1 MLNSRLRSIFLA
13 LNKVQNRAKNVQTN
27 GINQLRAF
35 SFGTSLKSSSKSH
48 LNVYETDHLFDA
60 QVGTIPSS
68 PKSIWLGN
76 TKVTLFLIAF
86 MIIGAKMA
94 NLSVQLLEEND
105 IFKLEEDDDDD
116 DY

>member
-1 MLNSRLRSIFLA
+1 MT
-13 LNKVQNRAKNVQTN
+13 NVHIN
-27 GINQLRAF
+27 GVNQLRA
-35 SFGTSLKSSSKSH
+35 LSSGQRLDSSQTSH

-86 MIIGAKMA
+86 MVIGAKMA

-105 IFKLEEDDDDD
+105 IFKLEEDDDED